1 MKFMKTASLRSL
13 FFKNAVANVLGGAGS
28 ALFNLLLP
36 ALVVRHLGKLEFS
49 VWSLALQVLIY
60 LQIFG
65 FGVQTAMT
73 KFIAQGY
80 ELDDVED
87 QRKTLKAGMVLVSGF
102 VLLAFFAVILLVIF
116 YPMLFSNVPPEFSG
130 EFRMCILL
138 IGTSAAWQLF
148 SLIPMGLFFGLHR
161 NIIPVGGQLFVRML
175 SLLMLWVVLQQGAGL
190 IALSLTMALCGA
202 LIVPLNFL
210 AIKRW
215 ALNLT
220 LALAPLDRIRFKEL
234 LAYCANLAV
243 WNIAMLLVSGLAI
256 MLVGYF
262 DFSNVPAYS
271 LAATVITI
279 MIGVQQAII
288 SPLLPAG
295 SKLNAREE
303 TRGQLSGLLIRA
315 TAICIAGLFIS
326 VFVLKFFGAALL
338 QAWLGKGYSE
348 NILQLLLILAAANMI
363 RNVALP
369 YSMLLLA
376 INMQKEV
383 RLTVIVEGVATLIA
397 SLILAYYYAAI
408 GIAYGAVVG
417 AMCGFFCNYIFNF
430 KRTRLLVPDIFKFT
444 LRTGILFVFP
454 VAIFVIVF

>member
-1 MKFMKTASLRSL
+1 MKTASLRSL
-13 FFKNAVANVLGGAGS
+13 FLKNAVANVLGGAGS

-73 KFIAQGY
+73 KFIAQGH
-80 ELDDVED
+80 ELDDLED
-87 QRKTLKAGMVLVSGF
+87 QRKTLKAGIVLVSGF
-102 VLLAFFAVILLVIF
+102 VLLAILAVVLLVIF
-116 YPMLFSNVPPEFSG
+116 YPLLFSNVPAEFVG
-130 EFRMCILL
+130 EFRICIFL
-138 IGTSAAWQLF
+138 IGISAAWQLF
-148 SLIPMGLFFGLHR
+148 ALIPMGLFFGLHR
-161 NIIPVGGQLFVRML
+161 NIIPVGGQFFVRML
-175 SLLMLWVVLQQGAGL
+175 SLLLLWVVLQQGAGL
-190 IALSLTMALCGA
+190 VVLSLTMALCGA
-202 LIVPLNFL
+202 LIVPINFL

-215 ALNLT
+215 ASSLT
-220 LALAPLDRIRFKEL
+220 VSLAPLDKFRFKEL

-262 DFSNVPAYS
+262 DFTNVAAYS

-279 MIGVQQAII
+279 MVGVQQAII

-295 SKLNAREE
+295 SKLNARAE
-303 TRGQLSGLLIRA
+303 TRGQLGGLLIRA
-315 TAICIAGLFIS
+315 TGICIFGLLLS
-326 VFVLKFFGAALL
+326 VFLLKFFGAPLL
-338 QAWLGKGYSE
+338 KAWLGKGYSE
-348 NILQLLLILAAANMI
+348 NVLELLLILAVANLI

-383 RLTVIVEGVATLIA
+383 RLTVIVEGVTTLAA
-397 SLILAYYYAAI
+397 SVIMAYYYGAL
-408 GIAYGAVVG
+408 GVAYGALIG
-417 AMCGFFCNYIFNF
+417 ATCGFFCNYLFNF
-430 KRTRLLVPDIFKFT
+430 KKTRLLVPDIFEFT
-444 LRTGILFVFP
+444 LKTGILLVFP
-454 VAIFVIVF
+454 VAIFVIEF